1 MHLYV
6 RKRAG
11 EKQSLSVC
19 EHTPQ
24 NMCDRDS
31 EAWEQEGVYFCVCV
45 RAHVGAIA
53 ASLSIHELRESS
65 KGSWM
70 THITTGSAQLRWGGL
85 GGISTHEFTYCETN
99 ILHCYARGT
108 AFGDSCWRNLN
119 GMQPMRNPDTQSK
132 KADQVKGVSALS
144 VFQSSFV

>member
-1 MHLYV
+1 MCV
-6 RKRAG
+6 RERAR
-11 EKQSLSVC
+11 SRASVC
-19 EHTPQ
+19 VSIHLRICVTEIARHESRRV
-24 NMCDRDS
+24 CIS
-31 EAWEQEGVYFCVCV
+31 VCV